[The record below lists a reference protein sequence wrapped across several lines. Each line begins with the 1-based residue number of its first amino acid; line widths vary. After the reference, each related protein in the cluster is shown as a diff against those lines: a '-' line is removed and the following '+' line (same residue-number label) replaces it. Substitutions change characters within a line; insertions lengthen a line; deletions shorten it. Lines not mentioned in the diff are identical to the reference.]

1 MPVGSVCDSV
11 ECLVFCCSSS
21 WTSFLSGHLL
31 TMELL
36 LFCTL
41 CMMNEFAS
49 GILVWRVRNGGL
61 TVDFFFTKYGVM
73 TL

>member
-1 MPVGSVCDSV
+1 
-11 ECLVFCCSSS
+11 
-21 WTSFLSGHLL
+21 
-31 TMELL
+31 

-61 TVDFFFTKYGVM
+61 TVDFFLSNV
-73 TL
+73 